1 MKKIRKIM
9 VSVLSAA
16 VMSTCSLS
24 VSAALEKSD
33 SENYDFYSCSDYYW
47 INDNGE
53 KEQAFLD
60 RYYKFETDYSGTYE
74 EYSRTYRYVFVTINN
89 DTACA
94 ELDNV
99 LGNITIAH

>member
-33 SENYDFYSCSDYYW
+33 SENYDFYS
-47 INDNGE
+47 
-53 KEQAFLD
+53 
-60 RYYKFETDYSGTYE
+60 
-74 EYSRTYRYVFVTINN
+74 
-89 DTACA
+89 
-94 ELDNV
+94 
-99 LGNITIAH
+99 